1 MNELERLGKLVLS
14 HVMISYSHED
24 KHFVAQ
30 LAAALK
36 ARKYEVWF
44 DDGLRNS
51 EEFSA
56 RIHSKIVDAR
66 AVVVVWSNKARESQW
81 VRAEAQQAFN
91 LKKPLIQVI
100 KEPSSPQVPFPFA
113 IFHYTDLSDWNFDS
127 SAAQIEEIVAAIEL
141 PREPSQTSTAPSPA
155 PVPQEIARFLDNKAK
170 IRVIDRIAVG
180 DLFEVYRGEY
190 GKRLLAIKA
199 VRVVIPTRVK
209 QELLAEVALASNLNH
224 PSFLRISDVLLDD
237 NDCYIIVDY
246 VHGSETVARRMMVEG
261 AGAFSVLEVV
271 NVLDQLCEA
280 IVEAEVVGLHYLS
293 ITPSQ
298 IFVRDDRIEL
308 LLRDAGH
315 DRASE
320 RNDEEAT
327 RKIVRLSPINFVR
340 FKAHFGETAALWDK
354 NYGAFMAPEFWRGS
368 RWFKQ
373 RMEAKLGIELSGE
386 ALRRA
391 KLHRSHQFAVGM
403 LAWTMLEGRV
413 PFSPH
418 LDDSDVRDMDRLKE
432 IEEEF
437 LEASEGF
444 SQRVSEARWRV
455 EARALARIIQRMVA
469 HNPAERWS
477 SMDQVRSLVHA
488 LAGNYAADELD
499 NLVKEAYQTVACGN
513 SEFYHKFYETL
524 FQNGPHLRAKFPSDM
539 NSQHRMLDYAVGQ
552 LFNFNQQQSEP
563 STLTQFVERHRQL
576 GLSKDDFENFG
587 NALLGTFDAALS
599 HAGKRQRMLA
609 ALEIVIWPGIYYMI
623 QHCAPH

>member
-1 MNELERLGKLVLS
+1 
-14 HVMISYSHED
+14 
-24 KHFVAQ
+24 
-30 LAAALK
+30 
-36 ARKYEVWF
+36 
-44 DDGLRNS
+44 
-51 EEFSA
+51 
-56 RIHSKIVDAR
+56 
-66 AVVVVWSNKARESQW
+66 
-81 VRAEAQQAFN
+81 
-91 LKKPLIQVI
+91 
-100 KEPSSPQVPFPFA
+100 
-113 IFHYTDLSDWNFDS
+113 
-127 SAAQIEEIVAAIEL
+127 
-141 PREPSQTSTAPSPA
+141 
-155 PVPQEIARFLDNKAK
+155 
-170 IRVIDRIAVG
+170 
-180 DLFEVYRGEY
+180 
-190 GKRLLAIKA
+190 
-199 VRVVIPTRVK
+199 
-209 QELLAEVALASNLNH
+209 
-224 PSFLRISDVLLDD
+224 
-237 NDCYIIVDY
+237 
-246 VHGSETVARRMMVEG
+246 
-261 AGAFSVLEVV
+261 
-271 NVLDQLCEA
+271 
-280 IVEAEVVGLHYLS
+280 
-293 ITPSQ
+293 
-298 IFVRDDRIEL
+298 
-308 LLRDAGH
+308 
-315 DRASE
+315 
-320 RNDEEAT
+320 
-327 RKIVRLSPINFVR
+327 
-340 FKAHFGETAALWDK
+340 
-354 NYGAFMAPEFWRGS
+354 MAPEFWRGS

-552 LFNFNQQQSEP
+552 LLNFNQQQSEP